1 VVECI
6 NKQTESGFPPGT
18 RFFCSVEQ
26 GVKMSFRF
34 YTNMISQA
42 SRRIAATIF
51 IVGLL
56 LIGFGVII
64 LALPQIFAFL
74 AAAVFFIAGVG
85 CGITAVKIFWV
96 QRKFVNLNRDES
108 QDYRQNVQIHSEE
121 YYD

>member
-1 VVECI
+1 
-6 NKQTESGFPPGT
+6 
-18 RFFCSVEQ
+18 
-26 GVKMSFRF
+26 MSFRF

-51 IVGLL
+51 IVGLM

-64 LALPQIFAFL
+64 LALPEIFAFL
-74 AAAVFFIAGVG
+74 AAAVFFIAGIG

-96 QRKFVNLNRDES
+96 QRRFDKLNSDES
-108 QDYRQNVQIHSEE
+108 QGYRNNVQIHSEE